1 MAYNTYVAF
10 SKDISLNFK
19 MGKSECNFL
28 CLILRDSNGSGAAEC
43 VLRKLQFGNAPDLQH

>member
-1 MAYNTYVAF
+1 
-10 SKDISLNFK
+10 